1 MATYRTFPLYEKAIP
16 MVELSSLQTV
26 KYNVGG
32 PAPAHAAAETRT
44 CCKIVFVRN
53 SGLFCKF
60 FLNFFGNVAQIFRSP
75 IYLREN
81 LAEDISKTG
90 VIGPTSCV
98 LEGGNLNLRH
108 FATPLAF
115 APFTPYHNTSKMSS
129 RHQHILSVLGCFAGY
144 IP

>member
-1 MATYRTFPLYEKAIP
+1 MATYRTFPLYEKPIP
-16 MVELSSLQTV
+16 MVELPSLQTV

-32 PAPAHAAAETRT
+32 PAHAAAETRT

-60 FLNFFGNVAQIFRSP
+60 FFLIFWERSTDLSVP
-75 IYLREN
+75 YIFKRKLSRGYRQDWGHWTHKLC
-81 LAEDISKTG
+81 SG
-90 VIGPTSCV
+90 
-98 LEGGNLNLRH
+98 GGNLNIRH